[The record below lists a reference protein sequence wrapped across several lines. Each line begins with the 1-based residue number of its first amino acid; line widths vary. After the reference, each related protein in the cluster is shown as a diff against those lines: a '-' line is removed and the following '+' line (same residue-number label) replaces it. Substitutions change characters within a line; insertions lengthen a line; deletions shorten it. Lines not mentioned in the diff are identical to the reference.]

1 MPDAAM
7 GSGTRIAHISEIP
20 EGEGR
25 TIEVAGLQLA
35 VFHTRD
41 GVFATQPDCP
51 HKQGPLADGLTG
63 TGTVMCPLHDWTFD
77 LRTGAGLGSQCRIA
91 TYPVTLGEDGI
102 IRLAV
107 SPAELV
113 QA

>member
-1 MPDAAM
+1 MSAI
-7 GSGTRIAHISEIP
+7 RIAHLSEIP

-25 TIEVAGLQLA
+25 LVEVSGLQVA

-51 HKQGPLADGLTG
+51 HRQGPLADGLTG
-63 TGTVMCPLHDWTFD
+63 TGTVMCPLHDRTYD
-77 LRTGAGLGSQCRIA
+77 LRTGAGINTECRIA
-91 TYPVTLGEDGI
+91 TYPVTLGADGTI
-102 IRLAV
+102 LLAV
-107 SPAELV
+107 QPHELV

>member
-1 MPDAAM
+1 MMPRTGA
-7 GSGTRIAHISEIP
+7 RRVAHRSDIP

-25 TIEVAGLQLA
+25 LIEVAGLHLA

-51 HKQGPLADGLTG
+51 HLQGPLADGLTG
-63 TGTVMCPLHDWTFD
+63 SGTIMCPLHDRLFD
-77 LRTGAGLGSQCRIA
+77 LRTGAGLNNECRIT
-91 TYPVTLGEDGI
+91 TYPLTVDEDGTI
-102 IRLAV
+102 HLAAM
-107 SPAELV
+107 PAQLV